1 MGYSRNDWDWLE
13 AEWAYQLHGR
23 SAFLSREDFAQ
34 LQAWEGEG
42 VPAEA
47 VVAAME
53 AYFARR
59 AKRARPKSFIA
70 ASHLAKD
77 VVKVMKLRTA
87 MARAGDAPV
96 AGGWETVKEPLRS
109 DPEASMAFEAWRRA
123 QAALPMPDSAGFLEA
138 FDAER
143 AAFGSLLAKAEA
155 ALGPQAAPLQAELKT
170 RLLDARIP
178 EEGLVWRRA
187 WAHHWGKMVAEAWGL
202 PSEH

>member
-1 MGYSRNDWDWLE
+1 MSYARADWDWLE
-13 AEWAYQLHGR
+13 AEWAFQLHGR

-59 AKRARPKSFIA
+59 AKRPRPKAFVA
-70 ASHLAKD
+70 VSHLAKD
-77 VVKVMKLRTA
+77 VAKVMKLRTA
-87 MARAGDAPV
+87 MARAGDAP
-96 AGGWETVKEPLRS
+96 AKGGWDQVKEPLRS
-109 DPEASMAFEAWRRA
+109 DPEARVAFEAWRRA
-123 QAALPMPDSAGFLEA
+123 QAALPMPDAAEFLDA

-143 AAFGSLLAKAEA
+143 AAFSALLSKAEA
-155 ALGPQAAPLQAELKT
+155 ALGPQAAPLKAALRT
-170 RLLDARIP
+170 RLLDAHIP

-187 WAHHWGKMVAEAWGL
+187 WSHHWGKMVAEAWGL
-202 PSEH
+202 PSEV